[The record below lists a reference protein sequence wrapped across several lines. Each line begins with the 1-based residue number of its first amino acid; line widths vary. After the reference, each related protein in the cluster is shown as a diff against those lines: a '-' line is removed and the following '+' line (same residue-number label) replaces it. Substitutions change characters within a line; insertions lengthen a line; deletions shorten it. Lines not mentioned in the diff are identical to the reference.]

1 MEAVRGVDLKEI
13 NWKYYEKVRQGKGE
27 KKRLSSILGK
37 DIEYSFSFYTFW

>member
-27 KKRLSSILGK
+27 KNAYPQSWAK
-37 DIEYSFSFYTFW
+37 T

>member
-27 KKRLSSILGK
+27 KKTLILNLGQRHR
-37 DIEYSFSFYTFW
+37 I